1 MRTVFEKGALAL
13 LAVVVVALSSAGC
26 SLIRKSQAADE
37 ENLLG
42 AAGFKIVAADTKER
56 IAMLQTMTPE
66 RIRPTT
72 RDGKTYYV
80 YPDPDNCQ
88 CLWVGDEKAFQE
100 YQRLRLERRID
111 DENLAASEDE
121 EDAAEL
127 NWEVWGP
134 WMWY

>member
-1 MRTVFEKGALAL
+1 MGTWTLGRGAV
-13 LAVVVVALSSAGC
+13 AVVLGMALCAAGC
-26 SLIRKSQAADE
+26 SLIRKSQAADD

-56 IAMLQTMTPE
+56 IAMLQTMPPE
-66 RIRPTT
+66 KIRPVM

-80 YPDPDNCQ
+80 YPDPDDCQ
-88 CLWVGDEKAFQE
+88 CLWVGGAKELQE
-100 YQRLRLERRID
+100 YQRLRLEQRID
-111 DENLAASEDE
+111 DENLAAAEDE